1 MKTSFTRQ
9 EIKVTFCTVSS
20 SLLLCSSLDVQAGS
34 TEDDSTPWYRQD
46 VPVLSLPATPLSAL
60 YPGHFSAG
68 SDTRSSHLT
77 IEDAAPSAWD
87 QVYGQASRQ
96 AQTDFMALDSSVPG
110 SSELKGPAILTLQS
124 ESGHTQQVGL
134 IGGMTQLQGNGNGL
148 LTSRALADP
157 ENDTLNLQGQS
168 LGAYWSLTGPQGWHV
183 DLTASGGRV
192 NGYSRNDQGARQA
205 TEGSAVTLSVE
216 GGFPIGLSDNW
227 VVEPQAQLINQRITL
242 DTPYAGS
249 GNASSS
255 DVTSWSG
262 RVGARLKG
270 SYDLHGLPVEPYV
283 RTNLWHT
290 VYTGNTGNTVTLDQV
305 DKISSSRN
313 SSTVDV
319 GLGLVARVT
328 PVVSLYVS
336 ADYSSVVDDNDLNGL
351 IASLGVRMR
360 W

>member
-20 SLLLCSSLDVQAGS
+20 SLLLCSSIEVQAGP
-34 TEDDSTPWYRQD
+34 TEDESTPWYRQD
-46 VPVLSLPATPLSAL
+46 VPVLSLPANALSAL

-96 AQTDFMALDSSVPG
+96 AQTDFMAQNSSISG
-110 SSELKGPAILTLQS
+110 SSELKGPAILTLRS
-124 ESGHTQQVGL
+124 DSGRTQQVGL
-134 IGGMTQLQGNGNGL
+134 IGGMTLVQGNSNGL
-148 LTSRALADP
+148 LTNRALADP
-157 ENDTLNLQGQS
+157 ANDTLILRGQS
-168 LGAYWSLTGPQGWHV
+168 FGAYWSLTGEQGWHV

-192 NGYSRNDQGARQA
+192 NGYTRNDQGARQA
-205 TEGSAVTLSVE
+205 TEGSAMTLSVE
-216 GGFPIGLSDNW
+216 GGYPIGLSDNW
-227 VVEPQAQLINQRITL
+227 VIEPQAQLINQRITL

-270 SYDLHGLPVEPYV
+270 SYDINGLPVEPYV

-290 VYTGNTGNTVTLDQV
+290 VYTGNTVTLDQV

-328 PVVSLYVS
+328 PAVSLYVS
-336 ADYSSVVDDNDLNGL
+336 ADYSSVVDQNDLNGL

>member
-1 MKTSFTRQ
+1 M
-9 EIKVTFCTVSS
+9 E
-20 SLLLCSSLDVQAGS
+20 VQAS
-34 TEDDSTPWYRQD
+34 PAEEETTPWYDQE
-46 VPVLSLPATPLSAL
+46 VPVLTLPALATN
-60 YPGHFSAG
+60 YPGRFSARP
-68 SDTRSSHLT
+68 DLRSSHLT

-87 QVYGQASRQ
+87 QLYGQASRQ
-96 AQTDFMALDSSVPG
+96 AQTDYLSQGFSIPG
-110 SSELKGPAILTLQS
+110 ANEFKGPAILTLQS
-124 ESGHTQQVGL
+124 GSGHTQQVGL
-134 IGGMTQLQGNGNGL
+134 IGGMSQFQGNSNGL

-157 ENDTLNLQGQS
+157 NTDTLNLQGQS

-192 NGYSRNDQGARQA
+192 NGFSRNEQGARQA
-205 TEGSAVTLSVE
+205 AEGSAVTFSVE
-216 GGFPIGLSDNW
+216 GGFPIGLGDNW

-255 DVTSWSG
+255 DLTSWSG

-270 SYDLHGLPVEPYV
+270 SYDINGLGVEPYV

-290 VYTGNTGNTVTLDQV
+290 VYTGNTVTLDQV
-305 DKISSSRN
+305 DKISTSRY
-313 SSTVDV
+313 SSTVEV

-328 PVVSLYVS
+328 PAVSLYVS
-336 ADYSSVVDDNDLNGL
+336 ADYSSSVDENDLNGL
-351 IASLGVRMR
+351 IGSLGVRMR

>member
-1 MKTSFTRQ
+1 M
-9 EIKVTFCTVSS
+9 E
-20 SLLLCSSLDVQAGS
+20 VQAS
-34 TEDDSTPWYRQD
+34 PAEEETTPWYDQE
-46 VPVLSLPATPLSAL
+46 VPVLTLPALANT
-60 YPGHFSAG
+60 YPGRFSANP
-68 SDTRSSHLT
+68 DLRSSHLT

-87 QVYGQASRQ
+87 QLYGQASRQ
-96 AQTDFMALDSSVPG
+96 AQTDYLSQGFSIPG
-110 SSELKGPAILTLQS
+110 ANEFKGPAILTLQS
-124 ESGHTQQVGL
+124 GSGHTQQVGL
-134 IGGMTQLQGNGNGL
+134 IGGMSQFQGNSNGL

-157 ENDTLNLQGQS
+157 NTDTLNLQGQS

-192 NGYSRNDQGARQA
+192 NGFSRNEQGARQA
-205 TEGSAVTLSVE
+205 AEGSAVTFSVE
-216 GGFPIGLSDNW
+216 GGFPIGLGDNW

-255 DVTSWSG
+255 DLTSWSG

-270 SYDLHGLPVEPYV
+270 SYDINGLGVEPYV

-290 VYTGNTGNTVTLDQV
+290 VYTGNTVTLDQV
-305 DKISSSRN
+305 DKISTSRY
-313 SSTVDV
+313 SSTVEV

-328 PVVSLYVS
+328 PAVSLYVS
-336 ADYSSVVDDNDLNGL
+336 ADYSSSVDENDLNGL
-351 IASLGVRMR
+351 IGSLGVRMR

>member
-1 MKTSFTRQ
+1 MKTSFTPQ

-20 SLLLCSSLDVQAGS
+20 SLLLCSSMEVQAS
-34 TEDDSTPWYRQD
+34 PAEEETTPWYDQE
-46 VPVLSLPATPLSAL
+46 VPVLTLPALATN
-60 YPGHFSAG
+60 YPGRFSARP
-68 SDTRSSHLT
+68 DLRSSHLT

-87 QVYGQASRQ
+87 QLYGQASRQ
-96 AQTDFMALDSSVPG
+96 AQTDYLSQGFSIPG
-110 SSELKGPAILTLQS
+110 ANEFKGPAILTLQS
-124 ESGHTQQVGL
+124 GSGHTQQVGL
-134 IGGMTQLQGNGNGL
+134 IGGMSQFQGNSNGL

-157 ENDTLNLQGQS
+157 NTDTLNLQGQS

-192 NGYSRNDQGARQA
+192 NGFSRNEQGARQA
-205 TEGSAVTLSVE
+205 AEGSAVTFSVE
-216 GGFPIGLSDNW
+216 GGFPIGLGDNW

-255 DVTSWSG
+255 DLTSWSG

-270 SYDLHGLPVEPYV
+270 SYDINGLGVEPYV

-290 VYTGNTGNTVTLDQV
+290 VYTGNTVTLDQV
-305 DKISSSRN
+305 DKISTSRY
-313 SSTVDV
+313 SSTVEV

-328 PVVSLYVS
+328 PAVSLYVS
-336 ADYSSVVDDNDLNGL
+336 ADYSSSVDENDLNGL
-351 IASLGVRMR
+351 IGSLGVRMR

>member
-1 MKTSFTRQ
+1 MKISFTSQ
-9 EIKVTFCTVSS
+9 EIKITFCTVTG
-20 SLLLCSSLDVQAGS
+20 SLLLCSSMEVKAS
-34 TEDDSTPWYRQD
+34 PAEDEVPPWDSQELPT
-46 VPVLSLPATPLSAL
+46 LSLPAYSAT
-60 YPGHFSAG
+60 YPGYLRVNPALQ
-68 SDTRSSHLT
+68 SSRLT
-77 IEDAAPSAWD
+77 IENAAPTAWD
-87 QVYGQASRQ
+87 QVYGKTSRQ
-96 AQTDFMALDSSVPG
+96 AQTDYLAQG
-110 SSELKGPAILTLQS
+110 SSISGASEFKGPALLTVQS
-124 ESGHTQQVGL
+124 NGGHTQRVGL
-134 IGGMTQLQGNGNGL
+134 IGGTTQFQGNDHGL

-157 ENDTLNLQGQS
+157 GHDTLNLQGQS

-183 DLTASGGRV
+183 DLSASGGRV

-216 GGFPIGLSDNW
+216 GGFPIGLGNNW
-227 VVEPQAQLINQRITL
+227 VIEPQAQLINQRITL

-255 DVTSWSG
+255 DMNSWSG

-270 SYDLHGLPVEPYV
+270 SYDINGLPVEPYV
-283 RTNLWHT
+283 RTNVWHT
-290 VYTGNTGNTVTLDQV
+290 VYTGNTVSLDQV

-328 PVVSLYVS
+328 PLVSLYIS
-336 ADYSSVVDDNDLNGL
+336 ADYSSDVDDNDLNGL
-351 IASLGVRMR
+351 IGSLGVRMR

>member
-1 MKTSFTRQ
+1 MRTSFTSQ
-9 EIKVTFCTVSS
+9 EIKITFCTVTG
-20 SLLLCSSLDVQAGS
+20 SLLLCSSMEVQAS
-34 TEDDSTPWYRQD
+34 SAEDQATPWYNQE
-46 VPVLSLPATPLSAL
+46 LPGLTLPD
-60 YPGHFSAG
+60 GTTTSAG
-68 SDTRSSHLT
+68 RLRVNPDIQSSRLT
-77 IEDAAPSAWD
+77 VEDAAPSAWD
-87 QVYGQASRQ
+87 HVYGKTSRQ
-96 AQTDFMALDSSVPG
+96 AQTDSLAQG
-110 SSELKGPAILTLQS
+110 SSIPGASEFKGPALLTVKS
-124 ESGHTQQVGL
+124 NSGHTQRVGL
-134 IGGMTQLQGNGNGL
+134 IGGTTQLLGNENGL

-157 ENDTLNLQGQS
+157 RHDTLNLEGQS

-183 DLTASGGRV
+183 DLSASGGRV

-216 GGFPIGLSDNW
+216 GGFPIGLGNNW
-227 VVEPQAQLINQRITL
+227 VIEPQAQLINQRITL

-255 DVTSWSG
+255 DLTSWSG

-270 SYDLHGLPVEPYV
+270 SYDINGLPVEPYV

-290 VYTGNTGNTVTLDQV
+290 VYTGNTVSLDQV
-305 DKISSSRN
+305 DKISSSRK

-328 PVVSLYVS
+328 PLVSLYIS
-336 ADYSSVVDDNDLNGL
+336 ADYSSDVDDNDLNGL
-351 IASLGVRMR
+351 IGSLGVRMR